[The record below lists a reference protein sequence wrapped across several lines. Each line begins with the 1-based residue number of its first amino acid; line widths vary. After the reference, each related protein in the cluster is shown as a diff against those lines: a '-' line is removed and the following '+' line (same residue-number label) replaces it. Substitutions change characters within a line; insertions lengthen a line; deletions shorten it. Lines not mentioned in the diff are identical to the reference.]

1 MTHLARKDFGPE
13 RGRRMPVGQARRCR
27 EQIVNHLRAFS
38 ADDMALSFHVTRHG
52 LYLIGTMN
60 TADRSIALVDY
71 ALRRRFRFIALRP
84 YIEDTAPVLEA
95 WLERRQVSNRNQIV
109 RYYCALNRKIALD
122 MSEHQ
127 VVEHSYFMPK
137 SLEAEGSKTFEREEL
152 EQIWEQSLLPLLG

>member
-1 MTHLARKDFGPE
+1 MFLASGEEFKIPQN
-13 RGRRMPVGQARRCR
+13 V
-27 EQIVNHLRAFS
+27 
-38 ADDMALSFHVTRHG
+38 
-52 LYLIGTMN
+52 YLIGTMN